1 MARKTERTSWKKLLK
16 REKFLQLPAAH
27 DALAAKLIEGA
38 GFKAY
43 QIGGFAIDGARY
55 AVPDIDLTRLSEKS
69 AAVREIIDA
78 SELPVLVDADDGY
91 GDVKNVTHT
100 VHLYDEMGVSALFIE
115 DQKAPKRCGHMAG
128 KHVIAAHEMA
138 SKVRAAAAARNDK
151 DSLFLIARTDAIE
164 TDGLEEALKRAELY
178 LKSGADGLYIE
189 GPHDLKQL
197 RKIGAEFKGVPLV
210 VTMLEGGGQT
220 PWVAPDELRRLGF
233 SMALYPTTVLFR
245 MTRAIQRAL
254 ADLHAGRPMPQHEA
268 VSMTQFEEIV
278 GLPKWAIIENA
289 FRVYKGLGS
298 LRKLVA

>member
-1 MARKTERTSWKKLLK
+1 MPRHHPSWKELL
-16 REKFLQLPAAH
+16 REHKQQLLPAAH
-27 DALAAKLIEGA
+27 DAFTAKLIEIA
-38 GFKAY
+38 GFPAY
-43 QIGGFAIDGARY
+43 QIGGFALEASRY
-55 AVPDIDLTRLSEKS
+55 GFPDIDLSRLRDKS
-69 AAVREIIDA
+69 VAVEEIIDA

-100 VHLYDEMGVSALFIE
+100 VHIYDEMGVSAIFIE
-115 DQKAPKRCGHMAG
+115 DQQAPKRCGHMAG
-128 KHVIAAHEMA
+128 KRVIAAHEMA
-138 SKVRAAAAARNDK
+138 AKVRAAAAARNEK
-151 DSLFLIARTDAIE
+151 NSLFLIARTDAIE
-164 TDGLEEALKRAELY
+164 TDGFEEALRRAELY

-189 GPHDLKQL
+189 GPHNLKQL

>member
-1 MARKTERTSWKKLLK
+1 MEMRMARKTERTNWKKLLK

-27 DALAAKLIEGA
+27 DALAAKLIEGT

-55 AVPDIDLTRLSEKS
+55 AVPDIDLTRFSEKS

-78 SELPVLVDADDGY
+78 TELPVLVDADDGY

-100 VHLYDEMGVSALFIE
+100 VHIYDEMGISALFIE
-115 DQKAPKRCGHMAG
+115 DQQAPKRCGHMAG
-128 KHVIAAHEMA
+128 KKVIASHEMA
-138 SKVRAAAAARNDK
+138 AKVRAAAAARNDK

-164 TDGLEEALKRAELY
+164 TDGLEETLKRAELY

-254 ADLHAGRPMPQHEA
+254 ADLHAGRPMLKHGA
-268 VSMTQFEEIV
+268 VSMSQFAAIV
-278 GLPKWAIIENA
+278 GLPKRAMIEE
-289 FRVYKGLGS
+289 
-298 LRKLVA
+298 